1 MLRKLCHEEKGYTL
15 VTVALLLMFIVVP
28 LLALVVDI
36 GYAYVQQWQMQNA
49 ADAGALAG
57 TRALFLEGADPAKT
71 VAVDYARRNGAKTVE
86 VTPEAKTV
94 RVEAKTDFPTFFASI
109 LGIDTL
115 AADKPAA
122 AIHGAVSESSNGLYP
137 IAIDV
142 RHLNPQL
149 EFGFAYNT
157 EYDMYVGA
165 QPGNF
170 GWLSWNGTMSEGY
183 LCESLTPPGTS
194 YQYINP
200 DDPKDHAITVGDW
213 VWGRPGVANSI
224 AVRDALDNLQDS
236 GTLITIVAWDDV
248 QYSGSDAQYHVAG
261 FAEFVITYYHLPS
274 QNKIKGYFQKWVINT
289 NQINPDGADFGVH
302 GVKLTE

>member
-1 MLRKLCHEEKGYTL
+1 MLKRLCPEEKGYSL
-15 VTVALLLMFIVVP
+15 VTVALLLVFIVVP
-28 LLALVVDI
+28 LLALVCDI

-49 ADAGALAG
+49 ADAAALAG

-115 AADKPAA
+115 AADNPAK
-122 AIHGAVSESSNGLYP
+122 AIHGAVSQMYGGLYP
-137 IAIDV
+137 IAVYTQTFRTDGT
-142 RHLNPQL
+142 L
-149 EFGFAYNT
+149 
-157 EYDMYVGA
+157 YDMYVGA

-183 LCESLTPPGTS
+183 LCTCLKDPGMS
-194 YQYINP
+194 KYYINP
-200 DDPKDHAITVGDW
+200 YNSNDRTIDIGDW
-213 VWGRPGVANSI
+213 VWGRPGIANSI
-224 AVRDALDNLQDS
+224 CVRDALDHLQDH
-236 GTLITIVAWDDV
+236 GIPITIVVWD
-248 QYSGSDAQYHVAG
+248 QTQHSGSDAQYHVAG

-274 QNKIKGYFQKWVINT
+274 QNEIKGYFKKWVINT